1 MARLGVNKDYL
12 KKRNRG
18 LVLQLIATGRCTS
31 RIELAKELHLTKA
44 AISAI
49 VNELL
54 DQRCLQ
60 ETKLAKKPK
69 LGRTPI
75 KLEIGPDAPRYMG
88 VCFGRGHIDVAIC
101 SMDLKV
107 IALEQIKREWKNG
120 AELMEVA
127 FELIEHMLKL
137 DKKIIAIGVAVPGPV
152 DTKKGRIINPGYF
165 HGIHDLDV
173 KAPIEKK
180 FGIPVFLEHDM
191 QSAILEESLFGNG
204 RGYQDMLLVGI
215 DEGVGSGIMI
225 GGRRYQSNSGYP
237 PEIGHFSIDH
247 HGEKCI
253 CGNTGCLETYVGA
266 RAVEKKAEKVFGRH
280 IDYQDFCQMEDS
292 KADKIMQEVIS
303 DLACAIISLQ
313 NIMNFDMILL
323 GMYCIYWQDKYVWQ
337 LENLI
342 NDGKFENKKVRTLVK
357 KVKFMDK
364 MMVLGAACNA
374 MSRTFEGE
382 L

>member
-191 QSAILEESLFGNG
+191 QSAILEELLFGNG

-253 CGNTGCLETYVGA
+253 CGNTGCLEAYVGA